1 MKKLLFKEGQKFNQW
16 WLWVILVG
24 AFAVSVVPLWYGL
37 LSQLTTGEP
46 WGDNPASDVI
56 LAVTTG
62 AITLLMGGVVILFF
76 ASRLNTEITEDAI
89 SFRFRP
95 FYRSGKVIHR
105 DEIASF
111 KVGTYNP
118 ILEYGGWGIRQ
129 GWQKKKVAYNVS
141 GKEGL
146 TLTLKNGKSILIG
159 TRRVQATTAAMEKM
173 MRGKDI

>member
-1 MKKLLFKEGQKFNQW
+1 MVAMGHSCGSFCSFG
-16 WLWVILVG
+16 G
-24 AFAVSVVPLWYGL
+24 AAVVRPLIPADHGRTL
-37 LSQLTTGEP
+37 GRQSCFRRNTGCYYR
-46 WGDNPASDVI
+46 GDH
-56 LAVTTG
+56 LADGRCCHPV
-62 AITLLMGGVVILFF
+62 F

-159 TRRVQATTAAMEKM
+159 TRRVQAITAAMEKM

>member
-1 MKKLLFKEGQKFNQW
+1 MKKLLFKEEQKFNQW

-76 ASRLNTEITEDAI
+76 IRRGIQQKKEKASLDDIEA
-89 SFRFRP
+89 
-95 FYRSGKVIHR
+95 
-105 DEIASF
+105 
-111 KVGTYNP
+111 GTAFWHMCDLIWLLLFP
-118 ILEYGGWGIRQ
+118 ILY
-129 GWQKKKVAYNVS
+129 
-141 GKEGL
+141 L
-146 TLTLKNGKSILIG
+146 LF
-159 TRRVQATTAAMEKM
+159 
-173 MRGKDI
+173 